1 MSKKQ
6 WVALAIIFITLII
19 AASIILTERYSYR
32 SSSRQPS
39 NSYLHKRIKKYAI
52 QGIDVSHHQGNI
64 AWEEVRHAD
73 TTQTIQFAFIRATVG
88 TDKDKR
94 FQDNWKG
101 AGGNGFSRGAYH
113 YYWSDV
119 NSSIQAAHFIQ
130 TVSLIKGDLPPVL
143 DIEDISTIQDK
154 NSLRA
159 GLKNWIK
166 IIEAHYGVK
175 PIIYSGEAFY
185 TDVLKTDSYFK
196 EYPRIWIANYNEV
209 DSPRI
214 SWNFWQY
221 TDRLPIPGVST
232 LVDGNVFKGS
242 QVDFEKLWTP

>member
-6 WVALAIIFITLII
+6 WVALAIIFLTLII
-19 AASIILTERYSYR
+19 AVSIILTERYSHR
-32 SSSRQPS
+32 ISSRQPS
-39 NSYLHKRIKKYAI
+39 NFYLHKRIKKYAI

-64 AWEEVRHAD
+64 AWQDVKHAD

-88 TDKDKR
+88 TDKDRR
-94 FQDNWKG
+94 FQDNWKD
-101 AGGNGFSRGAYH
+101 AGSNGLSRGAYH

-130 TVSLIKGDLPPVL
+130 TVSLVKGDLPPVL
-143 DIEDISTIQDK
+143 DIEDVSNIQDK
-154 NSLRA
+154 RALRK

-166 IIEAHYGVK
+166 IIEAHYGVR

-185 TDVLKTDSYFK
+185 TNVLKTDAYFK
-196 EYPRIWIANYNEV
+196 EYPRIWIANYNVV

-214 SWNFWQY
+214 SWDFWQY
-221 TDRLPIPGVST
+221 TDRLVISGIQT
-232 LVDGNVFKGS
+232 LVDGNVFIGA
-242 QVDFEKLWTP
+242 QVDFEKLLIP

>member
-6 WVALAIIFITLII
+6 WVALAIIFLTLII
-19 AASIILTERYSYR
+19 AVSIILTERYSHR
-32 SSSRQPS
+32 ISSRQPS
-39 NSYLHKRIKKYAI
+39 NFYLHKRIKKYAI

-64 AWEEVRHAD
+64 AWQDVKHAD

-88 TDKDKR
+88 TDKDRR
-94 FQDNWKG
+94 FQDNWKD
-101 AGGNGFSRGAYH
+101 AGSNGLSRGAYH

-130 TVSLIKGDLPPVL
+130 TVSLVKGDLPPVL
-143 DIEDISTIQDK
+143 DIEDVSNIQDK
-154 NSLRA
+154 RALRK

-166 IIEAHYGVK
+166 IIEAHYGVR

-185 TDVLKTDSYFK
+185 TNVLKTDAYFK
-196 EYPRIWIANYNEV
+196 EYPRIWIANYNVV

-214 SWNFWQY
+214 SWDFWQY
-221 TDRLPIPGVST
+221 TDRLVISGIQT
-232 LVDGNVFKGS
+232 LVDGNVFIVA
-242 QVDFEKLWTP
+242 QVDFEKLLIP